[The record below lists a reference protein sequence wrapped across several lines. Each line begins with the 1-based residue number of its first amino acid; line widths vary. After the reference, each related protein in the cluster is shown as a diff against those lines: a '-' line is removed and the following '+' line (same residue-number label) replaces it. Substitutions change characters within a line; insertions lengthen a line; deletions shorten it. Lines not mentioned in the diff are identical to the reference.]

1 MNENELN
8 INEVVK
14 IETLP
19 KIFYQLEK
27 VGTYIEDNLKDIDS
41 LECTE
46 ENKKEVKNRRTA
58 INNTLKEF
66 ENKRKDIKNSI
77 LESYTLFEGK
87 YSKEVKTRLESASN
101 RLTEKINVIEET
113 QKQKKRD
120 LMIEFF
126 NQYQEFYHLE
136 DIIKFEDVG
145 LNITLSATETSLKNQ
160 IVEFC
165 KKISE
170 DLVAISSDDNRDE
183 LLLEYKN
190 NGFDYTKAVISLK
203 EKQKHLEE
211 IKNKMDNLNQVV
223 EEENKIIETVNE
235 VIAPIEIEE
244 EKLLTCTFTVKT
256 TKDKL
261 IQLRNFMK
269 EKEIEY
275 SGK

>member
-87 YSKEVKTRLESASN
+87 YSEEVKTRLESASN

-235 VIAPIEIEE
+235 VIAPIEIKE

-261 IQLRNFMK
+261 IQLRNFIK

>member
-1 MNENELN
+1 MNENEFN

-87 YSKEVKTRLESASN
+87 YSEEVKTRLESASN

>member
-87 YSKEVKTRLESASN
+87 YSEEVKTRLESASN

-235 VIAPIEIEE
+235 VIVPIEIEE

-275 SGK
+275 NGK

>member
-1 MNENELN
+1 MNENKLN

-46 ENKKEVKNRRTA
+46 KNKKEVKNRRTA

-66 ENKRKDIKNSI
+66 ENKRKDIKKSI
-77 LESYTLFEGK
+77 LESYELFEGK

-101 RLTEKINVIEET
+101 RLTEKINTIEET

-211 IKNKMDNLNQVV
+211 IKNKMDKLNQVV
-223 EEENKIIETVNE
+223 KEENKIIETVNE

-256 TKDKL
+256 SKDKL

-275 SGK
+275 NGK

>member
-1 MNENELN
+1 M
-8 INEVVK
+8 
-14 IETLP
+14 
-19 KIFYQLEK
+19 
-27 VGTYIEDNLKDIDS
+27 
-41 LECTE
+41 
-46 ENKKEVKNRRTA
+46 
-58 INNTLKEF
+58 
-66 ENKRKDIKNSI
+66 
-77 LESYTLFEGK
+77 
-87 YSKEVKTRLESASN
+87 
-101 RLTEKINVIEET
+101 
-113 QKQKKRD
+113 
-120 LMIEFF
+120 
-126 NQYQEFYHLE
+126 
-136 DIIKFEDVG
+136 G

-235 VIAPIEIEE
+235 VSVPIEIEE

-275 SGK
+275 NGK

>member
-87 YSKEVKTRLESASN
+87 YSEEVKTRLESASN
-101 RLTEKINVIEET
+101 RLTVKINVIEET

-275 SGK
+275 NGK

>member
-27 VGTYIEDNLKDIDS
+27 VGTYIEENLKDIDS

-87 YSKEVKTRLESASN
+87 YSEEVKTRLESASN

-275 SGK
+275 NGK

>member
-87 YSKEVKTRLESASN
+87 YSEEVKTRLESASN
-101 RLTEKINVIEET
+101 RLTEKINMIEET

>member
-87 YSKEVKTRLESASN
+87 YSEEVKTRLESASN
-101 RLTEKINVIEET
+101 RLTVKINVIEET

-126 NQYQEFYHLE
+126 NHYQEFYHLE

-275 SGK
+275 NGK

>member
-87 YSKEVKTRLESASN
+87 YSEEVKTRLESASN

>member
-87 YSKEVKTRLESASN
+87 YSEEVKTRLESASN

-190 NGFDYTKAVISLK
+190 NGFDYTKAVITLK

>member
-87 YSKEVKTRLESASN
+87 YSEEVKTRLESASN

-275 SGK
+275 NGK

>member
-87 YSKEVKTRLESASN
+87 YSEEVKTRLESASN
-101 RLTEKINVIEET
+101 RLTVKINVIEET

-190 NGFDYTKAVISLK
+190 NDFDYTKAVISLK

-275 SGK
+275 NGK

>member
-1 MNENELN
+1 MNENEFN

-77 LESYTLFEGK
+77 LESYTLFESK
-87 YSKEVKTRLESASN
+87 YSEEVKTRLESASN
-101 RLTEKINVIEET
+101 RLTEKINMIEET

-165 KKISE
+165 EKISE

>member
-8 INEVVK
+8 INEVIK

-66 ENKRKDIKNSI
+66 ENKRKDIKKSI

-87 YSKEVKTRLESASN
+87 YSEEVKTRLESASN
-101 RLTEKINVIEET
+101 RLTEKINTIEET

-223 EEENKIIETVNE
+223 KEENKIIETVNE